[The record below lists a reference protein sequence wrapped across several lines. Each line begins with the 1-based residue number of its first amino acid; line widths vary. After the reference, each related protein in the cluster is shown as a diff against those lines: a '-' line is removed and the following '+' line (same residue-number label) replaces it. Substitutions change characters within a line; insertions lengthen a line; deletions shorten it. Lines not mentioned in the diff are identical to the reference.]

1 MAYEVIGIK
10 LSTGEEII
18 GKLTTVSTSN
28 LSAQNLF
35 EQQTGTSKGSEIFN
49 PTTGNKLPDAIS
61 IYDVR
66 LIYMQQVSA
75 TQVSMGLTT
84 WVYGNQDGEFQIN
97 LKQHALTVYRPS
109 KDVESAYM
117 EHTSPITLAKAGS
130 IPNLRG

>member
-10 LSTGEEII
+10 LSSGEEII
-18 GKLTTVSTSN
+18 GKITTVSTSN
-28 LSAQNLF
+28 LTAQILF
-35 EQQTGTSKGSEIFN
+35 EQQSGTQKTSEIFN
-49 PTTGNKLPDAIS
+49 PATGNKLPETVS

-66 LIYMQQVSA
+66 LVYMQQVSA
-75 TQVSMGLTT
+75 TQMGMGLSP
-84 WVYGNQDGEFQIN
+84 WIYGNQEGEFQIN